1 MKRACTSCE
10 ISVVVPEEDLPV
22 VVGSL
27 SYQKG
32 ERGCKGRGLTNDL
45 PELGLRAK
53 DRLEATRSMPDIGAI
68 DGMQGPATFTF
79 WRQSCETAA
88 RQCCPLL
95 CPELHIGPQNSGID
109 WLHTI
114 SLGVCGNWV
123 AEAVWDLAGKN
134 VYRILGP
141 AADKTELSFARL
153 FEEFGQWC
161 GDEAGA
167 GRSHTKPQRLSV
179 KMFGKNSK
187 RKCGLWGAETNSFV
201 AFPQS
206 SSAIR

>member
-1 MKRACTSCE
+1 M
-10 ISVVVPEEDLPV
+10 
-22 VVGSL
+22 
-27 SYQKG
+27 
-32 ERGCKGRGLTNDL
+32 
-45 PELGLRAK
+45 
-53 DRLEATRSMPDIGAI
+53 
-68 DGMQGPATFTF
+68 
-79 WRQSCETAA
+79 
-88 RQCCPLL
+88 
-95 CPELHIGPQNSGID
+95 
-109 WLHTI
+109 
-114 SLGVCGNWV
+114 CGNWV

-201 AFPQS
+201 AFL
-206 SSAIR
+206 SSAIERHKVGLGDKWLPHHRACAALQRIIGIIRQHPRKVPVPEQQACCTAVQGYISAMRALCAPAKPKKHLLIEMACRWNNH